1 MAYVS
6 VEIVSIQLEPSGQSQ
21 LASIFKNDP
30 QWDEFQAAMNS
41 YRQQLD
47 AELEAEHLLIEE

>member
-1 MAYVS
+1 
-6 VEIVSIQLEPSGQSQ
+6 
-21 LASIFKNDP
+21 LASIFEDDP

-47 AELEAEHLLIEE
+47 AELEAERLLIEE